1 MDLFVVLLYAVA
13 AVIWALASFNILRHE
28 LHMFQQSGY
37 RPVRYARRI
46 SAKPA
51 DLLPYLALILLS
63 GIGRWMYDTPWR
75 YLGVAVF
82 GIGAVIAGVAKEPK
96 QAKKPLVWTARAK
109 RLFVTSAILLVA
121 TAVLCA
127 VLMPRYFEEPW
138 NGKVFCIVG
147 CVSALMPIVLCI
159 ACAINAPMEHRI
171 NQGYINDA
179 KRILAGMPNLTVV
192 GVTGSYGKTS
202 VKNYLAA
209 LLGAKYMTLATPESY
224 NTTLGAVRTIREYLK
239 PTHEVFICEMG
250 ARQVGDIREICE
262 LVHPRHGIITAVGEQ
277 HLETFGSR
285 ENIRKTKYE
294 LADAIPADGKLFVNG
309 DSDGI
314 AAEPP
319 KHAHSTYGLEKE
331 RDFRGEVLSVSRKG
345 TEFRVTTPS
354 GESATFVTPLIG
366 AHNVQNL
373 VGAIACAYSLGV
385 PLEDMR
391 RPLMRMKA
399 VEHRMQLIERGPV
412 TIIDDAYNSNP
423 AGAHAALETLGLFDI
438 KRVLVTPGMVE
449 LGAREAELN
458 REFGADAAAHCDAV
472 ALVGEAQTR
481 PIYEGLV
488 GAGFDKENIFV
499 ADTLQDAM
507 KWVYSLGGE
516 KVILLENDLPD
527 NY

>member
-1 MDLFVVLLYAVA
+1 MSLTVVMLYALA
-13 AVIWALASFNILRHE
+13 AVIWVLASYNALRHE

-46 SAKPA
+46 AAKPL
-51 DLLPYLALILLS
+51 DLLPYLAFILLA

-75 YLGVAVF
+75 YLGVGVF
-82 GIGAVIAGVAKEPK
+82 SIGATIVGIAKMK
-96 QAKKPLVWTARAK
+96 RQAKKPLVWTARAK
-109 RLFVTSAILLVA
+109 RLFATAAVLLAA
-121 TAVLCA
+121 TAVVCA
-127 VLMPRYFEEPW
+127 IAMPHRADEPW
-138 NGKVFCIVG
+138 NGKVFCVVG
-147 CVSALMPIVLCI
+147 CVSALMPVVISI
-159 ACAINAPMEHRI
+159 ACAINTPMERGI
-171 NQGYINDA
+171 NRGYINDA
-179 KRILAGMPNLTVV
+179 KRILGGMPNLTVV

-262 LVHPRHGIITAVGEQ
+262 LVHPQHGIITAVGEQ

-294 LADAIPADGKLFVNG
+294 LADALPSDGKLFVNG

-319 KHAHSTYGLEKE
+319 KHGHMTYGLDGG
-331 RDFRGEVLSVSRKG
+331 RNFIGEVLSVSRKG

-354 GESATFVTPLIG
+354 GESATFTTPLIG

-373 VGAIACAYSLGV
+373 VGAIACAHELGV

-391 RPLMRMKA
+391 RPLMRMKP
-399 VEHRMQLIERGPV
+399 VEHRMQLIERGSV

-472 ALVGEAQTR
+472 ALVGEAQTK

-488 GAGFDKENIFV
+488 GAGFDRENIFV
-499 ADTLQDAM
+499 ADTLGDAM